1 MIIMKGLLKKLSH
14 NSIIQDLN
22 MVRIYFTN
30 RQDAE
35 DGFYLLL
42 SSGLPIRALGKGK
55 YLINAAQRTLLDI
68 DNIRYQLDLDL
79 D

>member
-14 NSIIQDLN
+14 NTSIQDLN
-22 MVRIYFTN
+22 MVIIYFTN

-35 DGFYLLL
+35 DGFYILL
-42 SSGLPIRALGKGK
+42 SSGLPVHALGKGK
-55 YLINAAQRTLLDI
+55 YLINAAQRTILDI
-68 DNIRYQLDLDL
+68 NHIRYQLDLDL

>member
-1 MIIMKGLLKKLSH
+1 
-14 NSIIQDLN
+14 

-42 SSGLPIRALGKGK
+42 SSGLPVRALGKGK
-55 YLINAAQRTLLDI
+55 YLISATQRTLLDI
-68 DNIRYQLDLDL
+68 NHIRYQLDLDL
-79 D
+79 EWV